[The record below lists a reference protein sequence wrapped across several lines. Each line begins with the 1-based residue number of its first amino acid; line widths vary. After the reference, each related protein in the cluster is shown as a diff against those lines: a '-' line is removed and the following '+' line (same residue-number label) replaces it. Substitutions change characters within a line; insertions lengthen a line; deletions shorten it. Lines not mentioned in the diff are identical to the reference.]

1 MKNDLQVLYEDNHL
15 FGVVKPAGMLVQGD
29 RTGDVSLLDI
39 ARQWL
44 IEKYQKP
51 GSAFVGMVHR
61 LDRPVAGVV
70 LLAKTSKAASR
81 LTAQFRDRTTHKSYL
96 AVVEGDVAPPS
107 GRLLHYIKRGT
118 TNRRV
123 KIAAA
128 PFEDAQ
134 NAELSY
140 VVRDRRD
147 GLSFVE
153 VTLHT
158 GRHHQIRA
166 QFACIGHPIVGD
178 HKYGARSI
186 LPDKSLALFA
196 WQLEVAH
203 PTLHTPVRLQAAPP
217 RQWPWNVFAWDDSVS
232 A

>member
-1 MKNDLQVLYEDNHL
+1 MSMRDVQSDRDFRNIPINQVGIKNLRY
-15 FGVVKPAGMLVQGD
+15 PI
-29 RTGDVSLLDI
+29 R
-39 ARQWL
+39 
-44 IEKYQKP
+44 
-51 GSAFVGMVHR
+51 
-61 LDRPVAGVV
+61 
-70 LLAKTSKAASR
+70 
-81 LTAQFRDRTTHKSYL
+81 
-96 AVVEGDVAPPS
+96 
-107 GRLLHYIKRGT
+107 
-118 TNRRV
+118 
-123 KIAAA
+123 
-128 PFEDAQ
+128 
-134 NAELSY
+134 
-140 VVRDRRD
+140 VRDRRD

-153 VTLHT
+153 VTLRT